1 MGENYAHAALRHWGD
16 ALLLDREKRLE
27 NADQL
32 YGLAAEC
39 AIKTVLHMLPAFSN
53 GSCLLDEYKHH
64 INVLWNKAGHQS
76 IEKVSRTLSAL
87 LRARNPFYDWHV
99 DRRSDRRFR
108 RHRVAGPCSFAGCTE
123 RLAGR
128 SPANQSGL
136 ASGTSCRTSAAAN
149 GGSLQHQGRRRPND
163 GLRDVGVVFGP
174 LGQPSL

>member
-76 IEKVSRTLSAL
+76 IEKVSRTLPAL
-87 LRARNPFYDWHV
+87 LRARNPFSDWHV
-99 DRRSDRRFR
+99 DQRYSPDGSISVEKLEIHKEWTKRLLGAAGLNGVRR
-108 RHRVAGPCSFAGCTE
+108 E
-123 RLAGR
+123 
-128 SPANQSGL
+128 
-136 ASGTSCRTSAAAN
+136 
-149 GGSLQHQGRRRPND
+149 
-163 GLRDVGVVFGP
+163 
-174 LGQPSL
+174 